1 MWQKGTLESIHM
13 VQFMINILAENDE
26 RNGQHYEKYLCL
38 PHAVWPQKFLKL
50 EKYSDPNSLLIF
62 DYRMSY
68 EILQIVLGLNL

>member
-50 EKYSDPNSLLIF
+50 EKYFDPNS
-62 DYRMSY
+62 
-68 EILQIVLGLNL
+68 